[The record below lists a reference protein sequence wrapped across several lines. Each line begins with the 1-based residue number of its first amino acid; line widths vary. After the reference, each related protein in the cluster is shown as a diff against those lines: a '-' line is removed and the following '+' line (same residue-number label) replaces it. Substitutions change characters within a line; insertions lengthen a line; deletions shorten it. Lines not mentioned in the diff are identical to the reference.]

1 MASSKLAYPQITTAT
16 WVGFAVFLIV
26 ILVLYNTKARPIA
39 ILLVAIVGVGI
50 ILRFGPQVVAQLS
63 NVNKSL

>member
-1 MASSKLAYPQITTAT
+1 MSSKQLAYPQITTAT
-16 WVGFAVFLIV
+16 WIGFVVFLILV
-26 ILVLYNTKARPIA
+26 LVLYNTKLKPVA